1 MAKSKIAESPIN
13 HKLVTI
19 GGEQFTV
26 ALPYVA
32 GHVINEGEA
41 NALNQTLVENCRNN
55 LSGKAKDSKLTQA
68 DVDAY
73 LANYQFGAKGGF
85 TANPIESMALAIARK
100 KINKRGLSASEV
112 TEAAHA
118 LLASDKGAAIRKAA
132 AAMIEA

>member
-1 MAKSKIAESPIN
+1 MSKSSKAAHVAESPIN

-85 TANPIESMALAIARK
+85 TANPSDRIYQSQLLEPEVLHRSSQETDSALEFRLHQK
-100 KINKRGLSASEV
+100 
-112 TEAAHA
+112 H
-118 LLASDKGAAIRKAA
+118 DKPNQPPHST
-132 AAMIEA
+132 

>member
-41 NALNQTLVENCRNN
+41 SALNQTLIENARNN
-55 LSGKAKDSKLTQA
+55 LSGRVKNANLTQA

-73 LANYQFGAKGGF
+73 LASYQFGVKGGF

-100 KINKRGLSASEV
+100 KVNKRGLSASEI
-112 TEAAHA
+112 TAAAHA
-118 LLASDKGAAIRKAA
+118 LLASDKGSAIRKAA
-132 AAMIEA
+132 AAMVEA